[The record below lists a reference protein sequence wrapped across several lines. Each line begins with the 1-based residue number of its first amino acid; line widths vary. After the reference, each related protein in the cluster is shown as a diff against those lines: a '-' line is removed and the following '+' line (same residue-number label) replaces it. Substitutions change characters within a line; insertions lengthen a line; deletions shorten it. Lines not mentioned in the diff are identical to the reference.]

1 MHLIQ
6 TVIFL
11 WVYSIFSRRPHSA
24 QSQSLSIFAH
34 FKSKLSQNYFPD
46 RYSIDDKE
54 FNYFKDTIDYFRN
67 NSNSLAIVDR
77 VPILKPFYLKSYNK
91 LIGLI
96 KDMSQKIRNK
106 YLERLNNHKKGVVN
120 DFCDGLIEA
129 KEEAIIEAKESA
141 PDLTDFNLS
150 LVIFDL
156 FFGQF

>member
-1 MHLIQ
+1 L
-6 TVIFL
+6 
-11 WVYSIFSRRPHSA
+11 RRLRSA
-24 QSQSLSIFAH
+24 QSQSVFIFAH
-34 FKSKLSQNYFPD
+34 FKSKLSQNYFAD

-54 FNYFKDTIDYFRN
+54 FNYFKDSIDYFRN
-67 NSNSLAIVDR
+67 NFNDLAIVDR
-77 VPILKPFYLKSYNK
+77 VPMLKPFYLKSYNK
-91 LIGLI
+91 FRGVITDL
-96 KDMSQKIRNK
+96 SQNIRNK